1 MDAGFGFRFYSG
13 PQSFPESF
21 VRRLKKSFNELRAL
35 ALSYPETREDHPW
48 GESAIKVR
56 GKTFVFMHL
65 VEGRLS
71 LSVKLRERL
80 EFALQY
86 PFASPTRYGLGKS
99 GWVTASF
106 STNDEPP
113 LDVLSAWIDESFRA
127 VAPKK
132 LSTSLAHVKIH
143 Q

>member
-1 MDAGFGFRFYSG
+1 
-13 PQSFPESF
+13 
-21 VRRLKKSFNELRAL
+21 VRSLKKSFRALRAV
-35 ALSYPETREDHPW
+35 ALSYPETHEDHPW

-56 GKTFVFMHL
+56 GKTFLFMHL

-71 LSVKLRERL
+71 LSVKLVERL

-106 STNDEPP
+106 STNDKPP

-127 VAPKK
+127 VAPKQ
-132 LSTSLAHVKIH
+132 LSAGLSHGKIH
-143 Q
+143 